1 MAMNLHKMMFTL
13 ATVFLIANCSQS
25 YTVTDAPHRKAVTDK
40 VPGLVQH
47 SHPVKVSKNSGV
59 GQTVGGL
66 GGVVA
71 GTAVGAGTGRF
82 VGVVIGR
89 FIVAQGGGKVE
100 THYRQKDAQEVMV
113 KIKGVSHKL
122 ISLGEQQYKTGDKIW
137 ADTNVYGEP
146 ITITPR

>member
-1 MAMNLHKMMFTL
+1 MTL
-13 ATVFLIANCSQS
+13 NKIILAFVAVLLITNCSQS
-25 YTVTDAPHRKAVTDK
+25 YTVTHAPHRKAVTDR
-40 VPGLVQH
+40 VPGVVQH

-66 GGVVA
+66 GGAVA
-71 GTAVGAGTGRF
+71 GAGTGRL

-89 FIVAQGGGKVE
+89 FIGAQGGGKAE
-100 THYRQKDAQEVMV
+100 IYYRQKDAQEVMV
-113 KIKGVSHKL
+113 KLKGVSHKL

>member
-1 MAMNLHKMMFTL
+1 ML
-13 ATVFLIANCSQS
+13 AFVAVLLIANCSQS
-25 YTVTDAPHRKAVTDK
+25 YTVTDAPHRKAVTDR
-40 VPGLVQH
+40 VPGVVQH

-66 GGVVA
+66 GGAVA

-100 THYRQKDAQEVMV
+100 MRYRQKDAQEVMV
-113 KIKGVSHKL
+113 KLKGVSHKL